1 VYSALGAS
9 GLSSHCR
16 FEPDFESERRFAM
29 TKIAIITGGSRG
41 LGKNMALHLADK
53 GRDIIL
59 TYHSKKDEAEAVVK
73 AIQKKGRKAV
83 ALQLDVAKSET
94 FASFA
99 ETVKTSLGETFGRA
113 DFDYLINNAGTGV
126 YSAFMETS
134 EEDFM
139 RMMNEH
145 LRAPFFLSQKLLPLM
160 KDGGR
165 VLNLSSGLTRVSFP
179 GFSAYSIMK
188 AAVEA
193 LSVYMAKELGSRGI
207 TVNTLAPGA
216 IETDFGGGVVRDNK
230 ALNDQFAAM
239 IALGRVGLPDDIGG
253 AAAAILD
260 DGAAWVTGQRIEASG
275 GQVI

>member
-1 VYSALGAS
+1 
-9 GLSSHCR
+9 
-16 FEPDFESERRFAM
+16 M

-179 GFSAYSIMK
+179 GFSAYSVMK
-188 AAVEA
+188 AAVEV

>member
-1 VYSALGAS
+1 
-9 GLSSHCR
+9 
-16 FEPDFESERRFAM
+16 M
-29 TKIAIITGGSRG
+29 TKIVIITGGSRG

-59 TYHSKKDEAEAVVK
+59 TYHSKNDEAEAVVK

-83 ALQLDVAKSET
+83 ALQLDVTKSET
-94 FASFA
+94 FAAFA
-99 ETVKTSLGETFGRA
+99 ETVKTALGETFGRG

-126 YSAFMETS
+126 FSAFMDTS

-165 VLNLSSGLTRVSFP
+165 ILNLSSGLTRVSFP

-188 AAVEA
+188 AAVEV

-260 DGAAWVTGQRIEASG
+260 DGAGWVTAQRIEASG